1 VLQGKSFLGLCIAS
15 SLLTLLSQ
23 KYSKVKTRDK
33 ELFGNGAAATT
44 MTPSKA
50 KKDTPS
56 KASAKRASNGKTK
69 QAVPVSEDS
78 EDEELFETP
87 SKKVKMVN
95 KEEETSDDM
104 GSAMEEE

>member
-1 VLQGKSFLGLCIAS
+1 
-15 SLLTLLSQ
+15 LLTLLSQ

-33 ELFGNGAAATT
+33 ELFGNGAAATST
-44 MTPSKA
+44 TLSKA

-56 KASAKRASNGKTK
+56 KASVKRASNGKTK
-69 QAVPVSEDS
+69 QAVPISEDS

-87 SKKVKMVN
+87 SKKVKMA
-95 KEEETSDDM
+95 KEEETSDDI